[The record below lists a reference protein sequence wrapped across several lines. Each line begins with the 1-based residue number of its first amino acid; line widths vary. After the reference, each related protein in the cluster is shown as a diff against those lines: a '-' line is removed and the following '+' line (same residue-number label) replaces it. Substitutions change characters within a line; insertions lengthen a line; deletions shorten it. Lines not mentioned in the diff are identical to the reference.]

1 VVRVPA
7 KDVPHGL
14 SADEYVKLSIQYSLL
29 GWPKQAVTAARKAFE
44 SGKASRRGI
53 FKDLNPQDAQ
63 KFAPLFELLETTF
76 EFQEQAS
83 DAVKRSLSALQSA
96 AEFAD
101 QKLDEFEPLGDLKK
115 ELKGAFDFFGE
126 QAGKY
131 FGKTLEEYILPAF
144 GLPTRDLPEGLM
156 AIEYLYLAQ
165 RYKEM
170 GWTEQAR
177 DACLKVREL
186 EPGSETADLAMR
198 FLRTRLP
205 KQPIPHS
212 AVEKNIEGYNQLS
225 RGDLDGA
232 EKTFRSLTRSFE
244 SFEWPYGN
252 LGLIYI
258 RKGEIERAKS
268 VLWKAL
274 DLNADY
280 LNAWLHLARA
290 WAACLELSEA
300 RSCIRKA
307 LSLDPEDRQAKSLE
321 EIINVLGTL

>member
-1 VVRVPA
+1 MRVPA
-7 KDVPHGL
+7 KEVPHGL

-29 GWPKQAVTAARKAFE
+29 GWPKQALTAARKAFE

-53 FKDLNPQDAQ
+53 FKDLNPQDAR
-63 KFAPLFELLETTF
+63 KFAPLFEFLENTF

-83 DAVKRSLSALQSA
+83 DAFKKSLTALQAA
-96 AEFAD
+96 AELAD
-101 QKLDEFEPLGDLKK
+101 QKMDEFEPLSDIKR
-115 ELKGAFDFFGE
+115 EIKGAVDFFGE

-131 FGKTLEEYILPAF
+131 FGKTLEEYILPAL
-144 GLPTRDLPEGLM
+144 GLPTRDLPEGLT
-156 AIEYLYLAQ
+156 AGEYLDLAQ

-170 GWTEQAR
+170 GWTEQSR
-177 DACLKVREL
+177 DACFKVREL
-186 EPGSETADLAMR
+186 EPGSDYAEIAMR

-205 KQPIPHS
+205 RQPVPHH
-212 AVEKNIEGYNQLS
+212 AVQRNIEGYNQLS

-232 EKTFRSLTRSFE
+232 EKTFRALTRTYE
-244 SFEWPYGN
+244 NFEWPYGN

-258 RKGEIERAKS
+258 RKGELERAKS

-274 DLNADY
+274 DLNGDY
-280 LNAWLHLARA
+280 INAWLHLARA

-307 LSLDPEDRQAKSLE
+307 LQLDPADRQAKSLE
-321 EIINVLGTL
+321 EIITVLGTM

>member
-1 VVRVPA
+1 MVRVPA
-7 KDVPHGL
+7 REVPHGL

-29 GWPKQAVTAARKAFE
+29 GWPKQALTAARKAFE
-44 SGKASRRGI
+44 SGKSSHRGL
-53 FKDLNPQDAQ
+53 FKDLDPQDAR
-63 KFAPLFELLETTF
+63 KFAPLLEFLESTV

-83 DAVKRSLSALQSA
+83 AAVKKSIMTLQA
-96 AEFAD
+96 AAQLAD
-101 QKLDEFEPLGDLKK
+101 QKMDEFEPLSEIKR
-115 ELKGAFDFFGE
+115 ELKSAFDFIGL

-131 FGKTLEEYILPAF
+131 FGKTLDEYILPAL
-144 GLPTRDLPEGLM
+144 GLPTRDLPEGLS
-156 AIEYLYLAQ
+156 AFEYLELAH

-170 GWTEQAR
+170 GWTEQSR
-177 DACLKVREL
+177 DACIKVREL
-186 EPGSETADLAMR
+186 EPDTELAEAALR
-198 FLRTRLP
+198 YLRTRLP
-205 KQPIPHS
+205 KQPVPHR

-225 RGDLDGA
+225 QGDLDGA
-232 EKTFRSLTRSFE
+232 EKIFRNLTRTYE
-244 SFEWPYGN
+244 TFEWPYGN

-307 LSLDPEDRQAKSLE
+307 LSLDPDDRQARSLE

>member
-1 VVRVPA
+1 MVRVPA
-7 KDVPHGL
+7 KEVPHGL

-29 GWPKQAVTAARKAFE
+29 GWPKQALTAARKAFE
-44 SGKASRRGI
+44 SGKTSRRGL
-53 FKDLNPQDAQ
+53 FKDLNPQEAR
-63 KFAPLFELLETTF
+63 KFAPLLEFLEGTF

-83 DAVKRSLSALQSA
+83 DAVKKSLTALQAA
-96 AEFAD
+96 AELAD
-101 QKLDEFEPLGDLKK
+101 QKLDEFEPLSDIKREMK
-115 ELKGAFDFFGE
+115 SAFDFVSE

-131 FGKTLEEYILPAF
+131 FGKTLEEYILPAL
-144 GLPTRDLPEGLM
+144 GLPTRDLPEGL
-156 AIEYLYLAQ
+156 AASEYLELAH

-170 GWTEQAR
+170 GWTEQSR
-177 DACLKVREL
+177 DACFKVREL
-186 EPGSETADLAMR
+186 EPGSDYEEAAMR

-205 KQPIPHS
+205 RQPVPHH
-212 AVEKNIEGYNQLS
+212 AVEKNIEGYHQLS

-232 EKTFRSLTRSFE
+232 EKTFRALTRSFE

-307 LSLDPEDRQAKSLE
+307 LSLDPDDRQAKSLE

>member
-1 VVRVPA
+1 VRVPE

-29 GWPKQAVTAARKAFE
+29 GWPKQALTAARKAFE
-44 SGKASRRGI
+44 SGKASRRGL

-63 KFAPLFELLETTF
+63 KFAPLFEFLESSF
-76 EFQEQAS
+76 EMQEQAS
-83 DAVKRSLSALQSA
+83 DAVKKSLTALQAA
-96 AEFAD
+96 AELAD
-101 QKLDEFEPLGDLKK
+101 QKLDEFEPLGEIKREIKSALDY
-115 ELKGAFDFFGE
+115 FGD
-126 QAGKY
+126 QVGKA
-131 FGKTLEEYILPAF
+131 FGKTLDEYILPAL
-144 GLPTRDLPEGLM
+144 GLPTRDLPQDLS
-156 AIEYLYLAQ
+156 AIDYFELAQ
-165 RYKEM
+165 RYKQM
-170 GWTEQAR
+170 GWTEQSR
-177 DACLKVREL
+177 DACVMAREL
-186 EPGSETADLAMR
+186 EPNSEIADAALR

-205 KQPIPHS
+205 KQPVPHS
-212 AVEKNIEGYNQLS
+212 AVEKNIEGYNQLT

-232 EKTFRSLTRSFE
+232 EKTFRALTRTYE
-244 SFEWPYGN
+244 TFEWPYGN

-307 LSLDPEDRQAKSLE
+307 LQLDPEDRQARSLE